1 MRVLPKTPWL
11 PAVMLFVSILG
22 FIDATYLTVTHYTGT
37 AVPCTI
43 THGCDIVT
51 KSTYAEVL
59 GVPVVLLGS
68 VFYIVI
74 FALLFL
80 AIDNNSTKLL
90 RLAGR
95 LTLVGF
101 LSSLWFLF
109 VQAFLLHAF
118 CQWCI
123 GSAVS
128 STLLFILGFF
138 VLPRALKKETV

>member
-11 PAVMLFVSILG
+11 PAVMLLVSILG
-22 FIDATYLTVTHYTGT
+22 FIDATYLTVTHYTGV
-37 AVPCTI
+37 AIPCTI

-51 KSTYAEVL
+51 KSAYAEVL
-59 GVPVVLLGS
+59 GVPVALLGS
-68 VFYIVI
+68 VFYLVV
-74 FALLFL
+74 FAILFL